1 MKILIPMLVLSS
13 ITIAIWIAIWIVI
26 WITIWI
32 TIWIGTIRTRFR
44 VWWAKYRIEM
54 ISQNCSRY

>member
-13 ITIAIWIAIWIVI
+13 ITIAIWIAIWIV
-26 WITIWI
+26 IWI